1 MYIFRCL
8 RWDGFPKN
16 SDIYHEQIIILLK
29 MGVSLRGN
37 SFCIKSLR
45 IFCFILKAFRNDVI
59 AFHLP

>member
-1 MYIFRCL
+1 MYIFCCL